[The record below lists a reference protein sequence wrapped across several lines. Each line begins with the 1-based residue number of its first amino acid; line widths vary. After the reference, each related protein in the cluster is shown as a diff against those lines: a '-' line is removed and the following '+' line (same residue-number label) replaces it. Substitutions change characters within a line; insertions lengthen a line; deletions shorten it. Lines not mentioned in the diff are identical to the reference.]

1 MHRSRERRSLKTLTT
16 MISVT
21 GHKEIDEV
29 LKHLPSALQDS
40 VVSSAHLK
48 AAKITVER
56 EKLLAPEGPT
66 GNLVDSIG
74 ATRTPFKKA
83 NRIGE
88 VIVGPRR
95 KGRFKGFAGHLV
107 EYGTRKRNKSGPNRG
122 VMPRHPFAKPAFE
135 QTRNAI
141 KDSIKG
147 NLSKIVIKA
156 MKRYA
161 PK

>member
-1 MHRSRERRSLKTLTT
+1 MAKVVLTGKKELDELLKQLP
-16 MISVT
+16 
-21 GHKEIDEV
+21 KEMSNHD
-29 LKHLPSALQDS
+29 ALGK
-40 VVSSAHLK
+40 AHLQS
-48 AAKITVER
+48 AKILVEK

-83 NRIGE
+83 NAIGE

-107 EYGTRKRNKSGPNRG
+107 EYGTRKRKNKNGANRG
-122 VMPRHPFAKPAFE
+122 IMPKKPFAKPAFD
-135 QTRNAI
+135 QTRNEI
-141 KDSIKG
+141 KNSIKG
-147 NLSKIVIKA
+147 NLSKIVVKA
-156 MKRYA
+156 LKRYA

>member
-1 MHRSRERRSLKTLTT
+1 MAKVVLTGKKELDNLLKQLP
-16 MISVT
+16 
-21 GHKEIDEV
+21 KEMSNHD
-29 LKHLPSALQDS
+29 ALGK
-40 VVSSAHLK
+40 AHLQS
-48 AAKITVER
+48 AKILVEK
-56 EKLLAPEGPT
+56 EKLLAPEGPR

-74 ATRTPFKKA
+74 AVRTPFKKA

-88 VIVGPRR
+88 VVAGPRR

-107 EYGTRKRNKSGPNRG
+107 EYGTRKRKNKSGANRG
-122 VMPRHPFAKPAFE
+122 VMPKKPFAAPAFQ
-135 QTRNAI
+135 QTQNDI
-141 KDSIKG
+141 KNSIKV